1 MNVDE
6 LRTAL
11 RAAADAL
18 PGDPP
23 GAYTAVPRRRR
34 HHRRV
39 RAAALLAAAVVV
51 IAVGVGA
58 LLARNTDTSR
68 RVLTA
73 PQGPSGSGQPGP
85 PVPLSASQIVADRR
99 TASPGGRP
107 TGPAGLIVVDTN
119 NGHITPL
126 VPRSSA
132 PAQAPQGTVD
142 PALSPDRAQ
151 VAFVEADNQDVGGR
165 IAVMTTNGTDLHH
178 ITDGPS
184 DTSPS
189 WSPDGAHVVYVRNT
203 NPLGPEPAASAVI
216 VARSDGS
223 DARTYPNPVHPMS
236 VRWSP
241 NGTQLTIQAL
251 TASSP
256 DQPEVG
262 IFLVDLSSNAARP
275 LSRDQIERSGPAWS
289 PDSTRLAFS
298 SRSQRSQNEVAI
310 LDLSTGQT
318 RQVTTCVYE
327 PTSPC
332 PQDLRPSWSPD
343 GRRLA
348 FVRHTGTSTQ
358 LAVIGTDGTGSRIV
372 TSGPFSYDDP
382 DWGASLTCW
391 RPTVSRQLTDGSTAM

>member
-23 GAYTAVPRRRR
+23 GAYLAVPRRRR
-34 HHRRV
+34 HHRRIRV
-39 RAAALLAAAVVV
+39 AALLAAAAVV

-58 LLARNTDTSR
+58 LLARDTDTSR

-73 PQGPSGSGQPGP
+73 PQGPGGSGQSAP

-107 TGPAGLIVVDTN
+107 TEPAGLIAVDTA

-126 VPRSSA
+126 VPRSSVR
-132 PAQAPQGTVD
+132 AQAPQSAVD
-142 PALSPDRAQ
+142 PALSPDRAH
-151 VAFVEADNQDVGGR
+151 VAFVEANNQDVGGR
-165 IAVMTTNGTDLHH
+165 IAVMATNGTDLHH
-178 ITDGPS
+178 IADGPS
-184 DTSPS
+184 DTSPT
-189 WSPDGAHVVYVRNT
+189 WSPDGTHIAYVHNT
-203 NPLGPEPAASAVI
+203 NPLGPGPAASAVI

-241 NGTQLTIQAL
+241 NGTQLAVQAS
-251 TASSP
+251 TVSSP
-256 DQPEVG
+256 DQPELS
-262 IFLVDLSSNAARP
+262 IFLVDLSANSVRP
-275 LSRDQIERSGPAWS
+275 LSQDRAERSGPAWS

-298 SRSQRSQNEVAI
+298 SSSQGSQNAVAI
-310 LDLSTGQT
+310 VDLNTGQT

-327 PTSPC
+327 PTNPC
-332 PQDLRPSWSPD
+332 TQDLRPSWSPD

-348 FVRHTGTSTQ
+348 FVRNTGTSTQ
-358 LAVIGTDGTGSRIV
+358 LAVVGTDGTGSRIV
-372 TSGPFSYDDP
+372 ASGPFSYDNP
-382 DWGASLTCW
+382 DW
-391 RPTVSRQLTDGSTAM
+391 

>member
-23 GAYTAVPRRRR
+23 AAYLAVPRRRR
-34 HHRRV
+34 HHRRA
-39 RAAALLAAAVVV
+39 RAAALLAAVVV

-58 LLARNTDTSR
+58 LLARDTDTSR

-85 PVPLSASQIVADRR
+85 LVPLSTSQIVADRR

-107 TGPAGLIVVDTN
+107 TGPAGLVVVDTA

-132 PAQAPQGTVD
+132 RAQAPQSTVD
-142 PALSPDRAQ
+142 PALSPDRAH

-165 IAVMTTNGTDLHH
+165 IAVMTTNGTDLRQ

-184 DTSPS
+184 DTSPT
-189 WSPDGAHVVYVRNT
+189 WSPDGTHIAYVHNT
-203 NPLGPEPAASAVI
+203 NPLGPGPAVSAVI

-223 DARTYPNPVHPMS
+223 DARTYPNPVHPML
-236 VRWSP
+236 VRWSA
-241 NGTQLTIQAL
+241 NGTQLAVQAL
-251 TASSP
+251 TANSP

-275 LSRDQIERSGPAWS
+275 LSRDGTERSGPAWS

-298 SRSQRSQNEVAI
+298 SRSQRSQNAVAI
-310 LDLSTGQT
+310 LDLSTGQA
-318 RQVTTCVYE
+318 RQVTTCLNE
-327 PTSPC
+327 PKSPC
-332 PQDLRPSWSPD
+332 TQDLRPSWSPD
-343 GRRLA
+343 GQRLA
-348 FVRHTGTSTQ
+348 FVRNTGTSTQ
-358 LAVIGTDGTGSRIV
+358 LAVIGTDGTGYRIV
-372 TSGPFSYDDP
+372 ASGPFHYDPP
-382 DWGASLTCW
+382 DW
-391 RPTVSRQLTDGSTAM
+391 